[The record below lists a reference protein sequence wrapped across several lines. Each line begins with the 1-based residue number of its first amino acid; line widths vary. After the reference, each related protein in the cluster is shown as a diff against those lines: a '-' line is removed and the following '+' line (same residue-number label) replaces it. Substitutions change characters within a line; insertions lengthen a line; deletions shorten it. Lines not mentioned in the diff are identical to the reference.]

1 MVNLTLYHQSQ
12 GVTKLNRIT
21 ARLLVSPR
29 TQIATSMNLGKFTPK
44 SNWSN
49 ARLVVK
55 SRTQLNRSFAG
66 SISQSN
72 HSISGSKSQSHHVFV
87 QKSLTL
93 VVVNCVNFY
102 QLVWIVCCGFAR
114 RVSRITRRL
123 PLLTRLAP
131 NPPTRYSYHGS
142 LLLINA
148 RILRVMLA
156 HKTSLHETKL
166 TRLKHGDVLT
176 ILVDFV
182 EKGRVGQPQYYSWCN
197 QFNQSSITRNA
208 TIVAYQ
214 SVEIYCLSMFECYLE
229 VIAGG
234 VMLGCMT
241 LLHKDKTNMETWC
254 LSYQQVLW
262 KRAMRTSCG
271 IKSKSHLPESKS
283 CHSLPNQAY
292 HISVVR
298 PDYSHPLPTLGLH
311 PTYFYS
317 KTRSSTSSLGSRES
331 KFYLCLIGT
340 HDTAS

>member
-102 QLVWIVCCGFAR
+102 QLVWIVYCGFAR

-241 LLHKDKTNMETWC
+241 LLHKIK
-254 LSYQQVLW
+254 LIW
-262 KRAMRTSCG
+262 KHGVCH
-271 IKSKSHLPESKS
+271 ISKS
-283 CHSLPNQAY
+283 CGNVPCELRVESNRNLIYPNQNRVIRCPTK
-292 HISVVR
+292 HTISALCDR
-298 PDYSHPLPTLGLH
+298 T
-311 PTYFYS
+311 
-317 KTRSSTSSLGSRES
+317 TRTR
-331 KFYLCLIGT
+331 CLRLVCIQLISIQNSVQHLIARIKGIEILSVSYR
-340 HDTAS
+340 HA

>member
-21 ARLLVSPR
+21 ARLPVSPR

-55 SRTQLNRSFAG
+55 SRTQINRSFAG
-66 SISQSN
+66 SIPQSN
-72 HSISGSKSQSHHVFV
+72 HS
-87 QKSLTL
+87 
-93 VVVNCVNFY
+93 
-102 QLVWIVCCGFAR
+102 LVWIAYCGFAR
-114 RVSRITRRL
+114 RVSTITRRL

-182 EKGRVGQPQYYSWCN
+182 EKGRVG
-197 QFNQSSITRNA
+197 
-208 TIVAYQ
+208 
-214 SVEIYCLSMFECYLE
+214 
-229 VIAGG
+229 
-234 VMLGCMT
+234 
-241 LLHKDKTNMETWC
+241 
-254 LSYQQVLW
+254 
-262 KRAMRTSCG
+262 
-271 IKSKSHLPESKS
+271 
-283 CHSLPNQAY
+283 
-292 HISVVR
+292 
-298 PDYSHPLPTLGLH
+298 
-311 PTYFYS
+311 
-317 KTRSSTSSLGSRES
+317 
-331 KFYLCLIGT
+331 
-340 HDTAS
+340 